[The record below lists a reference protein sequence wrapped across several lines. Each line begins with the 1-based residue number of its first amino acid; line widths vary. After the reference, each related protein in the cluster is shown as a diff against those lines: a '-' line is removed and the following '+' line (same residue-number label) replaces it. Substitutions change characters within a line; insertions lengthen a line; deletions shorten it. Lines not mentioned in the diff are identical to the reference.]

1 MSDYTFKT
9 AGVTE
14 ADPTKTFVG
23 KVRSQKSP
31 LVGTILTIPSIAVAQ
46 LVGQSDSDV
55 IMIDME
61 HAPQPMEV
69 VTQMVHAYAA
79 ASRGRGFPLI
89 RIPSHGVEWIKW
101 ALDSG
106 SAGIIVPMVNDV
118 GEMKTITDR
127 ALYPPYG
134 RRSFG
139 PIAAPYAHPEGPKA
153 EGGQA
158 GYFERARNGSIALLP
173 MIESKDGLKNV
184 EAIVSLDEVSG
195 VLVGPADLRLSL
207 GLPVGIDGPE
217 PDFVDALKKIVG
229 AAKKHGKVVG
239 IVALGEDAIR
249 KRAAEGFEYILSA
262 FDAGSLMSGL
272 ATELITARRGVE
284 AGMAK
289 L

>member
-9 AGVTE
+9 AGVTKL
-14 ADPTKTFVG
+14 DPTKTFVG
-23 KVRSQKSP
+23 KVRSQKTP
-31 LVGTILTIPSIAVAQ
+31 LVGTILTMPSITVAQ

-55 IMIDME
+55 VMIDME
-61 HAPQPMEV
+61 HAPQSMEV

-106 SAGIIVPMVNDV
+106 SAGIVVPMVNDV
-118 GEMKTITDR
+118 GEMKAIIDR
-127 ALYPPYG
+127 ALYPPHG

-139 PIAAPYAHPEGPKA
+139 PIAAPYAHPDGPKA

-173 MIESKDGLKNV
+173 MIESKEGLQNV
-184 EAIVSLDEVSG
+184 EAIVSLEGVSG

-217 PDFVDALKKIVG
+217 PEFADALKTIVG
-229 AAKKHGKVVG
+229 AATKHGKVVG

-272 ATELITARRGVE
+272 ASELAMAKRGVE
-284 AGMAK
+284 AGTAK